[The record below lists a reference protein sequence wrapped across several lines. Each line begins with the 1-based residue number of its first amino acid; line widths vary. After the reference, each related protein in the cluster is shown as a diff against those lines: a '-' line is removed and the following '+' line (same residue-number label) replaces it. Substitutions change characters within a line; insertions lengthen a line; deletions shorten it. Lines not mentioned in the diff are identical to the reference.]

1 MLVGASRP
9 GIHMFIVLEGLDGAG
24 TTTQTARLADALR
37 AAGREV
43 VTTREPSDGP
53 VGTLIRHMLSR
64 RVVLPG
70 GERAAPETIA
80 ALFAGDRIDHLRATV
95 EPALA
100 RGAVVISDRY
110 VHSSLAYQGQE
121 CDRDWVLEANR
132 NARDADLTIFV
143 DLPVD
148 TCLERIGTRN
158 AARDIYETRAVLERV
173 RAGYEAA
180 IELRPNGVVRVDG
193 TGTIDE
199 VHAAIMRAVDAAS
212 A

>member
-1 MLVGASRP
+1 
-9 GIHMFIVLEGLDGAG
+9 MFIVLEGLDGAG

-143 DLPVD
+143 DLPVE

-180 IELRPNGVVRVDG
+180 IDLRPNGVVRVDG

>member
-1 MLVGASRP
+1 
-9 GIHMFIVLEGLDGAG
+9 MFIVLEGLDGAG

>member
-1 MLVGASRP
+1 
-9 GIHMFIVLEGLDGAG
+9 MFIVLEGLDGAG

-143 DLPVD
+143 DLPVE

>member
-1 MLVGASRP
+1 
-9 GIHMFIVLEGLDGAG
+9 MFIVLEGLDGAG

-173 RAGYEAA
+173 RAGYEAS

>member
-1 MLVGASRP
+1 
-9 GIHMFIVLEGLDGAG
+9 MFIVLEGLDGAG

-53 VGTLIRHMLSR
+53 VGTLIRHMLRR

-143 DLPVD
+143 DLPVE

-180 IELRPNGVVRVDG
+180 IDLRPNGVVRVDG